1 MVKILT
7 LSMKPTGCLL
17 TIFRSVNENNYA
29 QITNVYRPPVPL
41 GPIQKNYPGKKLFK
55 CGLKLF
61 IERLHLTLDYII
73 LNVAEKYQKH
83 ELVQHLCRIP
93 RPKLANQHCISQFF
107 LGLQFCVDFRTSA
120 VNEHA

>member
-1 MVKILT
+1 MKIITHKLQMFIDLQYLWDQYKKIT
-7 LSMKPTGCLL
+7 LK
-17 TIFRSVNENNYA
+17 
-29 QITNVYRPPVPL
+29 
-41 GPIQKNYPGKKLFK
+41 KKLFK

-93 RPKLANQHCISQFF
+93 RPKLANQHCIIQFF